1 MTKQKAIEIL
11 DENKPTIIFEDEE
24 RQKEMADIHT
34 ALDMGIEALG
44 LIGSLNERPCEACV
58 HHGENG
64 CCKWT
69 CVFDRLL
76 YAEHSEVRNER

>member
-1 MTKQKAIEIL
+1 MTKREAIETL
-11 DENKPTIIFEDEE
+11 KDEADYLYGDDKPHN
-24 RQKEMADIHT
+24 RQAF
-34 ALDMGIEALG
+34 DMGIEALG

-69 CVFDRLL
+69 CVFDHLL
-76 YAEHSEVRNER
+76 YIEHEVNANE